1 MNKKAIWALLIAL
14 LLPVASYLI
23 LKQSSDGA
31 VHIPRKYLLDTV
43 ITREEDGKIINDSIW
58 HKTGNITLTNQLGD
72 TVSLYQKQGKIIVL
86 DFFFTSCSSICP
98 KMSNNMLKLQK
109 SFIKGGNTR
118 KKIDT
123 SVVQFIS
130 FTVDPERDSVKRLKE
145 YADRLNISHEN
156 WWMLTG
162 EKKKIYDFAF
172 QELKVDKFNDSIPI
186 SPDFVHTSRFVM
198 LDKNMVV
205 RGFYDGTDSV
215 SLSKL
220 ARDIGLL
227 MLEKDRTKKSTI
239 FTQIIDLSWLW
250 LIIVLAV
257 TGFVFYFSK
266 KRQAEQQ

>member
-1 MNKKAIWALLIAL
+1 MNKKAILALLVAL
-14 LLPVASYLI
+14 LLPVVSYLI

-31 VHIPRKYLLDTV
+31 VHVPRKYLLDTV
-43 ITREEDGKIINDSIW
+43 ISSEVDGKIVTDSIW
-58 HKTGNITLTNQLGD
+58 HKTADIRLTNQLGD
-72 TVSLYQKQGKIIVL
+72 TVNLYQKQGKIIVM

-123 SVVQFIS
+123 SIVQFIS
-130 FTVDPERDSVKRLKE
+130 FTVDPERDSVARLKE

-205 RGFYDGTDSV
+205 RGFYDGTDSA
-215 SLSKL
+215 SLTKL

-227 MLEKDRTKKSTI
+227 MLEKDKTKRSTI

-250 LIIVLAV
+250 LIIVVAV
-257 TGFVFYFSK
+257 SGFVFYFSK
-266 KRQAEQQ
+266 KRKEEKQ